1 MCAFLPLLGPNGN
14 DCFGSILLKNP
25 DLEQRRQGLTA
36 VVSGAKFRPLRLKP
50 RRSAPQIDQIR
61 RHQREHERRAR
72 FEEFARN
79 NSSIFAGSM
88 PREEAG
94 WGRF

>member
-1 MCAFLPLLGPNGN
+1 MTG
-14 DCFGSILLKNP
+14 FGSILLKNP
-25 DLEQRRQGLTA
+25 DLEQRRQGLAA
-36 VVSGAKFRPLRLKP
+36 VVSGAKFRPLRLKR
-50 RRSAPQIDQIR
+50 RRSAPQLFPIDIDQIR
-61 RHQREHERRAR
+61 RRQREHERRAR